1 MNGGFFIKIS
11 SFCVCNQSVFLSFR
25 ISMAFLSCFLFPRVG
40 VYIQTPTI
48 QGRIQT
54 DVLHVL
60 LPLDVLVFWDG
71 HVVFIIFVFACI
83 CRSR

>member
-25 ISMAFLSCFLFPRVG
+25 ISMAFLSCFSFPRVG
-40 VYIQTPTI
+40 VCIQTPTI

-60 LPLDVLVFWDG
+60 LLPL
-71 HVVFIIFVFACI
+71 VVFVFFWMEMLCL
-83 CRSR
+83 